1 LFYRILLGL
10 LKILIFSILS
20 GLSFGFTFRIGGEP
34 SEAGLGFLLLN
45 FLSQNADSRIQ
56 FLLMIVSIV
65 VTILFFYGLVRLFK
79 QIIEKRFAGIVTAIL
94 GFLGSFLVVSIPGN
108 FQLMLLGIGS
118 WIIAGIIVSVVGKKI
133 KKI

>member
-1 LFYRILLGL
+1 MFYRILLGL

-45 FLSQNADSRIQ
+45 FLSENADSRIQ

-65 VTILFFYGLVRLFK
+65 VTILFFYGLIRLFK
-79 QIIEKRFAGIVTAIL
+79 QIIEKRLAGIVTAIL